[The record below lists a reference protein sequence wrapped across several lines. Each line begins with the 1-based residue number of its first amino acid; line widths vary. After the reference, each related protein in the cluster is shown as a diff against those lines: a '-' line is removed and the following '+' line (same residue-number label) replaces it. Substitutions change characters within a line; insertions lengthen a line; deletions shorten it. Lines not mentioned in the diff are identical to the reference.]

1 MIIIKDNSSL
11 SNMSGH
17 GESVSSELI
26 DKQDTPSKH
35 KRNNTSDTLIKGKEI
50 IQETDKPSKRAN
62 EDSIP
67 DVEKIIQK
75 KHLGHLKIRKTALVI
90 LIRRRVVPMILQV
103 QLMVV

>member
-1 MIIIKDNSSL
+1 
-11 SNMSGH
+11 MSGH
-17 GESVSSELI
+17 GENVSVESP
-26 DKQDTPSKH
+26 DKQCIPRKNKRKNTP
-35 KRNNTSDTLIKGKEI
+35 DTLIKGKES

-75 KHLGHLKIRKTALVI
+75 KHLGHLKIRKTALLI